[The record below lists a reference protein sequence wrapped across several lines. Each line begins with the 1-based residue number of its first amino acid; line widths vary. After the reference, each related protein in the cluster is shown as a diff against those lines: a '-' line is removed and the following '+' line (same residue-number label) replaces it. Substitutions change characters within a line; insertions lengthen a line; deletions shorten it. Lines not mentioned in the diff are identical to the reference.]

1 MGEREMDDIKQALME
16 LTVNIR
22 HMDSKQDEM
31 INDVKSIKEAIY
43 NPETGLYARV
53 RDLEQWQQN
62 MSRVIWTVG
71 LGSQKSRNVMK
82 QVETIEELLEEE
94 DLETT
99 LAVINR
105 LRLTLKSIDLRL
117 ADVEM
122 ISQGYLTH
130 LEGDKNVPDRRPSV
144 DSTGISDA
152 ITNP

>member
-1 MGEREMDDIKQALME
+1 MSEREMDDIKQALME

-71 LGSQKSRNVMK
+71 LGFIGLVSKAVM
-82 QVETIEELLEEE
+82 EI
-94 DLETT
+94 
-99 LAVINR
+99 I
-105 LRLTLKSIDLRL
+105 
-117 ADVEM
+117 
-122 ISQGYLTH
+122 
-130 LEGDKNVPDRRPSV
+130 
-144 DSTGISDA
+144 
-152 ITNP
+152 